1 MMSRHSN
8 NQMESF
14 LDHISK
20 MCSFYVVGVDKRDKD
35 LIIQSGK
42 EMEQIADL
50 FHSMNADIPNQSR

>member
-1 MMSRHSN
+1 
-8 NQMESF
+8 
-14 LDHISK
+14 